1 MRPAAAAVLIVAC
14 VLVVGACD
22 GPPPDEITI
31 SEIACQDEAYSIGY
45 MVRLP
50 HEPHSAERCVQI
62 ATRATPRIV
71 PPAHPFLSSPLRQ
84 TKEAAR

>member
-1 MRPAAAAVLIVAC
+1 V
-14 VLVVGACD
+14 VVGACD
-22 GPPPDEITI
+22 GAPPDEITI
-31 SEIACQDEAYSIGY
+31 SEISCQDEAYSISY

-62 ATRATPRIV
+62 ATRAIPRIV
-71 PPAHPFLSSPLRQ
+71 PSVQPFLSSPLRQ